1 MAKKITA
8 TILLTFFLISSLSTA
23 ALGFAFPEPD
33 WGKLYYEKQDM
44 VKATDFEL
52 YTEGPVDSAPY
63 YGARLEPRGGTY
75 LGSVPNTSWNLMPFS
90 SFLTNIDDM
99 NQSDLYYPDNYLI
112 YEQNVVTMV
121 GWTIN
126 NLYTVDYNQVRRTL
140 DTLNSYNKP
149 MYIRFAN
156 EMNVSALGD
165 DPAKYIEVFRT
176 VADMVHE
183 YPNFAV
189 VWSPCDLGAL
199 DRPFDYYYPGDE
211 YVDWVGVSN
220 YMVQY
225 FMGNKNT
232 DYKNT
237 IYFMTGVYSW
247 ATNKLKPIMDFMAK
261 NNIQKPVMISEGG
274 VSTYNSYGDD
284 CQAWATPRL
293 RNMLWSV
300 IMKYPQI
307 KMINYFNVAR
317 PYETEKFDIQN
328 FPYAID
334 IFNEAKVCGA
344 YIPEYGV
351 DPEFVFAPANAGH
364 TLVAKNGMVNLYTLL
379 HIPEVPEADVHYYLD
394 GVWYGMSN
402 QIPYQCQLDLTGIT
416 DGVHKLELR
425 SPAGNKQYTFYKSGR
440 AIRFGAYPE
449 HSGDGP
455 IEIRVN
461 GTYIDFDAAPV
472 IVDDRT
478 LVPVRAIFE
487 ALGAE
492 VWWDAETRT
501 ASAYGRDK
509 SIEMTIDQ
517 NYFKKNGET
526 VWLDVP
532 AQIISDRTFVPA
544 RAIAEALD
552 CYVTWEPSTRTVI
565 IEG

>member
-8 TILLTFFLISSLSTA
+8 TLLLTVFLISTFSTA
-23 ALGFAFPEPD
+23 VLGFTFPEPD

-44 VKATDFEL
+44 INETDFEL

-75 LGSVPNTSWNLMPFS
+75 IGTIPNTSQNLEPYS
-90 SFLTNIDDM
+90 SFLTNINDM
-99 NQSDLYYPDNYLI
+99 YESDLYHPDNVWI
-112 YEQNVVTMV
+112 YERNVVTMV

-126 NLYTVDYNQVRRTL
+126 SLDTVDYNQVRRTL
-140 DTLNSYNKP
+140 DNLSRYNKP

-156 EMNVSALGD
+156 EMNVSPLGD
-165 DPAKYIEVFRT
+165 DPYKYVEVFRT
-176 VADMVHE
+176 VANMVHE

-189 VWSPCDLGAL
+189 VWSPCDLGGL
-199 DRPFDYYYPGDE
+199 DRPFEYFYPGDE
-211 YVDWVGVSN
+211 YVDWIGVSN

-225 FMGNKNT
+225 FSGDKNANP
-232 DYKNT
+232 KNA

-274 VSTYNSYGDD
+274 VSTHNSYGDE

-307 KMINYFNVAR
+307 KMINYFNIPRNNEV
-317 PYETEKFDIQN
+317 EKFDISN
-328 FPYAID
+328 FPYAVD
-334 IFNEAKVCGA
+334 IYNEAKNCGA

-364 TLVAKNGMVNLYTLL
+364 TLVAKGGYVNLYTNL

-394 GVWYGMSN
+394 GVWYGMAKE
-402 QIPYQCQLDLTGIT
+402 IPYKCQLDLTGIT
-416 DGVHKLELR
+416 DGAHNLR
-425 SPAGNKQYTFYKSGR
+425 IVSATGSKEYTFYKSGR
-440 AIRFGAYPE
+440 AIRFGAAPE
-449 HSGDGP
+449 HSGEGP

-461 GTYIDFDAAPV
+461 GTCIDFDAAPV
-472 IVDDRT
+472 IVGDRT
-478 LVPVRAIFE
+478 MVPMRAIFE

-509 SIEMTIDQ
+509 SIEITIDET
-517 NYFKKNGET
+517 YLKKNGET

-544 RAIAEALD
+544 RAVAEALD
-552 CYVTWEPSTRTVI
+552 CQVIWEESTRTVI